1 MENLLFLLFVCSFFL
16 FLLLNI
22 YIYILLSFFLSRIL
36 MQKLSSYVSRKST
49 VNLVSSVTWK
59 ILCSLLTEKT
69 LQMFSGKWMRFFS
82 MVRRN
87 CAIPEK
93 KTAKWKELK
102 RKKEKKQDRI
112 LNELNKIFSCVEKTI
127 NLIGIYLLL
136 KLFRYGKRRKTIL
149 EPILSILRKHWSS
162 GRKQKIFSGKL
173 IPRANRKVSD
183 TFLSVEQIIPA
194 RKEARQEKLKDSSI
208 YLDAHN
214 KVLIKTLTCP

>member
-1 MENLLFLLFVCSFFL
+1 MNEILF
-16 FLLLNI
+16 
-22 YIYILLSFFLSRIL
+22 YGKA
-36 MQKLSSYVSRKST
+36 KLCDPRK
-49 VNLVSSVTWK
+49 
-59 ILCSLLTEKT
+59 
-69 LQMFSGKWMRFFS
+69 
-82 MVRRN
+82 
-87 CAIPEK
+87 K